1 MAAAGTTA
9 VKVTNPFHG
18 SGEDD
23 GIVNGT
29 DRLNSY
35 AWAMIK
41 RGDNIYIGTNRAFI
55 SSEVYGAITRMAPMF
70 GENDIDKLYEI
81 FNYFTYG
88 ELPDYTKLTDE
99 ECVPEIIKLNPKT
112 GKTEILELPS
122 EFKEI
127 ATKAEGFKYVLDVS
141 LWDILNTYLKS
152 LNEALEM
159 ADQTEPQGRAK
170 ARSVALELDSGDE
183 ALLESVRDLAD
194 QLEALGFS
202 TDDNSEGEEISL
214 TVKQVEKLS
223 ESMLALQEAAEEPDG
238 EETAALD
245 NGNEN
250 WKPAII
256 EKLKTIIDSID
267 KDGLKMVVE
276 MKRQLNANTS
286 GFDLLK
292 TADGEKWSFVLDDGF
307 HDKYNFGGRT
317 MVVFDDQLYVGTAN
331 SFYGAQLWRIDD
343 GKESETTCL
352 CLRPVQ
358 EHCWRKDCA

>member
-1 MAAAGTTA
+1 MLSGTTKRYQIRREA
-9 VKVTNPFHG
+9 I
-18 SGEDD
+18 E
-23 GIVNGT
+23 T
-29 DRLNSY
+29 DQ
-35 AWAMIK
+35 K
-41 RGDNIYIGTNRAFI
+41 
-55 SSEVYGAITRMAPMF
+55 
-70 GENDIDKLYEI
+70 
-81 FNYFTYG
+81 
-88 ELPDYTKLTDE
+88 
-99 ECVPEIIKLNPKT
+99 KT
-112 GKTEILELPS
+112 GS
-122 EFKEI
+122 FI
-127 ATKAEGFKYVLDVS
+127 AS
-141 LWDILNTYLKS
+141 LRKKKGL
-152 LNEALEM
+152 
-159 ADQTEPQGRAK
+159 RAK

-183 ALLESVRDLAD
+183 ALLESARDLAD

-223 ESMLALQEAAEEPDG
+223 DSMLALQEAAEEPGG

-256 EKLKTIIDSID
+256 EKLKKIIDSID

-331 SFYGAQLWRIDD
+331 PFYGAQLWRIDD